1 MGTDSGERAFVLT
14 IRLAAAALLIASCAT
29 VPKDYPRTEST
40 AFQLHES
47 TSIGKD
53 LAGLAAQ
60 HPGESGVA
68 IIRQG
73 RMAFTAR
80 VALADLAEKTLDVQ
94 YFLWESDAT
103 GRILGDRLMR
113 AADRGVRV
121 RILIDD
127 VNLKDRDAGI
137 AALDAHPNVEIR
149 LFNPFAHRGSH
160 LLGFLTDFDRV
171 NHRMHNKLM
180 VMDNALAIVGGRN
193 MSNPYFEVD
202 PRANFRDLDI
212 AAAGPVVRDLSRVF
226 DRFWNGDWSVPIA
239 ALVDRPYGEADS
251 RAHVQR
257 TREEIAKG
265 GYPHPLD
272 EDVAALK
279 SELSTLV
286 RGFIWAPAHAV
297 YDDPAS
303 MSDQSRRVMYTLL
316 FQRFERLQ
324 TELLI
329 ESAYFIPLD
338 RGVAKLKELVDRG
351 VRVRVLTNSLA
362 SNDVIAAFAGYSK
375 RRTALVRSGVELHE
389 LRPEPGPVRKRLFG
403 GGSKAGL
410 HTKAIVFDRKDVFIG
425 SFNLDARSSAINTEA
440 GLYVESPALAAQVI
454 EFMNEGVDPDVSFRL
469 ELDKEG
475 KLSLGRRGRGHA
487 AALRQGS
494 DVDVPAAVRRR
505 LYPPVA
511 GRYSAL
517 AASVLRTGRAYARA
531 APARLSPRFAEASRA
546 RPLST

>member
-1 MGTDSGERAFVLT
+1 MRRNTPANRAWQSSG
-14 IRLAAAALLIASCAT
+14 
-29 VPKDYPRTEST
+29 
-40 AFQLHES
+40 
-47 TSIGKD
+47 
-53 LAGLAAQ
+53 
-60 HPGESGVA
+60 SG
-68 IIRQG
+68 RP
-73 RMAFTAR
+73 AFTAR
-80 VALADLAEKTLDVQ
+80 VVLADLAEKTLDVQ

-103 GRILGDRLMR
+103 GRILGDHLMR

-160 LLGFLTDFDRV
+160 LLGFLVDFDRV

-193 MSNPYFEVD
+193 MSDPYFEVD

-212 AAAGPVVRDLSRVF
+212 AAAGPVVRDLSKVF
-226 DRFWNGDWSVPIA
+226 DRFWNGEWSVPIA
-239 ALVDRPYGEADS
+239 ALVDRPYGEADL

-257 TREEIAKG
+257 VREAIAKG
-265 GYPHPLD
+265 DYPHPLD
-272 EDVAALK
+272 QDVAALK

-303 MSDQSRRVMYTLL
+303 ISDPSRRVMHTLL

-375 RRTALVRSGVELHE
+375 RREALVRSGIELYE

-403 GGSKAGL
+403 GGSRAGL

-454 EFMNEGVDPDVSFRL
+454 EFMNEGVDPDVSFRVQ
-469 ELDKEG
+469 LDKEG
-475 KLSLGRRGRGHA
+475 KLYWVAEDEGTP
-487 AALRQGS
+487 LRYDKDPMTTFLQ
-494 DVDVPAAVRRR
+494 
-505 LYPPVA
+505 
-511 GRYSAL
+511 
-517 AASVLRTGRAYARA
+517 
-531 APARLSPRFAEASRA
+531 RFAAGFIRLL
-546 RPLST
+546 PVDTQL

>member
-1 MGTDSGERAFVLT
+1 MIDVGNPPPSRPAPETAATREPRHPRIDRVGAEVRRCRAL
-14 IRLAAAALLIASCAT
+14 LAAAVLLIASCAT

-40 AFQLHES
+40 AFQFHES
-47 TSIGKD
+47 TLIGKE

-68 IIRQG
+68 IIRRG
-73 RMAFTAR
+73 RPAFTAR
-80 VALADLAEKTLDVQ
+80 VVLADLAEQTLDVQ
-94 YFLWESDAT
+94 YFLWAPDAT
-103 GRILGDRLMR
+103 GVILADHLLR

-127 VNLKDRDAGI
+127 VNLMDRDAGV

-149 LFNPFAHRGSH
+149 LFNPFPHRGSH
-160 LLGFLTDFDRV
+160 LFGFLVDFDRV

-193 MSNPYFEVD
+193 MSDPYFEVD

-212 AAAGPVVRDLSRVF
+212 AAAGPVVRDLSNVF
-226 DRFWNGDWSVPIA
+226 DRFWNGAWSVPIA
-239 ALVDRPYGEADS
+239 ALVDRPYGEDDL

-257 TREEIAKG
+257 TRELIAKG
-265 GYPHPLD
+265 DYPHPLD
-272 EDVAALK
+272 QDVDAIK
-279 SELSTLV
+279 SLLSSIIRDFV
-286 RGFIWAPAHAV
+286 WAPAHVV

-303 MSDQSRRVMYTLL
+303 ISDPSRRVMHTLL
-316 FQRFERLQ
+316 LRRLDRVQ

-338 RGVAKLKELVDRG
+338 SGVAKLKELVDRG
-351 VRVRVLTNSLA
+351 VRIRVLTNSLA

-375 RRTALVRSGVELHE
+375 RREAMVRNGIELYE

-403 GGSKAGL
+403 GGARAGL

-440 GLYVESPALAAQVI
+440 GLYVASPELAAQVI
-454 EFMNEGVDPDVSFRL
+454 EFMNEGVDPDASFRL
-469 ELDKEG
+469 QLDKEG
-475 KLSLGRRGRGHA
+475 NLYWIAEDEGTP
-487 AALRQGS
+487 LRYDKDPMTTFLQRFSAGFIRLLP
-494 DVDVPAAVRRR
+494 VDTQ
-505 LYPPVA
+505 L
-511 GRYSAL
+511 
-517 AASVLRTGRAYARA
+517 
-531 APARLSPRFAEASRA
+531 
-546 RPLST
+546 

>member
-1 MGTDSGERAFVLT
+1 MGCFHLGEVLITLGGTLVGTLAGTRWVTAANRASAEARRRCAL
-14 IRLAAAALLIASCAT
+14 LAAAVLLIASCAT
-29 VPKDYPRTEST
+29 VPKDYPRAEST

-53 LAGLAAQ
+53 LAELAAQ

-68 IIRQG
+68 IIRRG
-73 RMAFTAR
+73 RPAFTAR
-80 VALADLAEKTLDVQ
+80 VVLADLAEKTLDVQ
-94 YFLWESDAT
+94 YFIWEPDAT
-103 GRILGDRLMR
+103 GRILADRLMR

-121 RILIDD
+121 RVLIDD

-193 MSNPYFEVD
+193 MSDPYFEVD

-212 AAAGPVVRDLSRVF
+212 AAAGPVVRDLSNVF
-226 DRFWNGDWSVPIA
+226 DRFWNGEWSVPIA
-239 ALVDRPYGEADS
+239 ALVDRPYGEDDL
-251 RAHVQR
+251 RAHLQR
-257 TREEIAKG
+257 SRELMVKG
-265 GYPHPLD
+265 NYPHPLAQ
-272 EDVAALK
+272 DVAALK
-279 SELSTLV
+279 SELSTLL
-286 RGFIWAPAHAV
+286 RGFVWAPAHVV

-303 MSDQSRRVMYTLL
+303 IRDPSRRVMHTLL

-375 RRTALVRSGVELHE
+375 RRKALVRGGIELYE

-403 GGSKAGL
+403 FGGKAGL
-410 HTKAIVFDRKDVFIG
+410 HTKAIVFDAKDVFIG

-440 GLYVESPALAAQVI
+440 GLYVESPVLAAQVI
-454 EFMNEGVDPDVSFRL
+454 EFMNEGVDPDISFRL

-475 KLSLGRRGRGHA
+475 KLHWIADDEGT
-487 AALRQGS
+487 ALRYDKDPEATFMQRFGTGLIRLLP
-494 DVDVPAAVRRR
+494 VDTQ
-505 LYPPVA
+505 L
-511 GRYSAL
+511 
-517 AASVLRTGRAYARA
+517 
-531 APARLSPRFAEASRA
+531 
-546 RPLST
+546 

>member
-1 MGTDSGERAFVLT
+1 MIDVGNRPPSRPAPETAATREPRHPRIDRVSAEVRRCRAL
-14 IRLAAAALLIASCAT
+14 LAAAVLLIASCAT

-40 AFQLHES
+40 AFQFHES
-47 TSIGKD
+47 TSIGKE

-68 IIRQG
+68 IIRRG
-73 RMAFTAR
+73 RPAFTTR
-80 VALADLAEKTLDVQ
+80 VVLADLAEQTLDVQ
-94 YFLWESDAT
+94 YFLWEPDAT
-103 GRILGDRLMR
+103 GRILADHLMR

-149 LFNPFAHRGSH
+149 LFNPFPHRGSH
-160 LLGFLTDFDRV
+160 LFGFLVDFDRV

-193 MSNPYFEVD
+193 MSDPYFEVD

-212 AAAGPVVRDLSRVF
+212 AAAGPVVRDLSNVF
-226 DRFWNGDWSVPIA
+226 DRFWNGAWSVPIA
-239 ALVDRPYGEADS
+239 ALVDRPYGEDDL

-257 TREEIAKG
+257 IREVIAKG
-265 GYPHPLD
+265 DYPHPLD
-272 EDVAALK
+272 QDVAALK

-286 RGFIWAPAHAV
+286 RGFVWAPAHVV

-303 MSDQSRRVMYTLL
+303 ISDPSRRVMHTLL
-316 FQRFERLQ
+316 FGRLDRVQ

-338 RGVAKLKELVDRG
+338 GGVAKLKELVDRG
-351 VRVRVLTNSLA
+351 VRIRVLTNSLA

-375 RRTALVRSGVELHE
+375 RREAMVRNGIEMYE

-403 GGSKAGL
+403 GGSRAGL
-410 HTKAIVFDRKDVFIG
+410 HTKAIVFDREDVFIG

-440 GLYVESPALAAQVI
+440 GLYVTSPALAAQVI
-454 EFMNEGVDPDVSFRL
+454 EFMNEGVDPDASFRL
-469 ELDKEG
+469 QLDKEG
-475 KLSLGRRGRGHA
+475 NLYWIAEDEGTP
-487 AALRQGS
+487 LRYDKDPMTTFLQ
-494 DVDVPAAVRRR
+494 
-505 LYPPVA
+505 
-511 GRYSAL
+511 
-517 AASVLRTGRAYARA
+517 
-531 APARLSPRFAEASRA
+531 RFAAGFIRLL
-546 RPLST
+546 PVDTQL

>member
-1 MGTDSGERAFVLT
+1 MIDVGNRPPSRPAPETAATREPRHPRTNRVSAEVRRCRAL
-14 IRLAAAALLIASCAT
+14 LAAAVLLIASCAT

-40 AFQLHES
+40 AFQFHES
-47 TSIGKD
+47 TRIGKE
-53 LAGLAAQ
+53 LADLAAQ

-68 IIRQG
+68 IIRRG
-73 RMAFTAR
+73 RPAFTAR
-80 VALADLAEKTLDVQ
+80 VVLADLAEQTLDVQ
-94 YFLWESDAT
+94 YFLWEPDAT
-103 GRILGDRLMR
+103 GRILADHLMR

-121 RILIDD
+121 RILVDD

-160 LLGFLTDFDRV
+160 LFGFLVDFDRV

-180 VMDNALAIVGGRN
+180 VMDNALAVVGGRN
-193 MSNPYFEVD
+193 MSDPYFEVD

-212 AAAGPVVRDLSRVF
+212 AAAGPVVRDLSNVF
-226 DRFWNGDWSVPIA
+226 DRFWNGAWSVPIA
-239 ALVDRPYGEADS
+239 ALVDRPYGEDDL

-257 TREEIAKG
+257 IREVIAKG
-265 GYPHPLD
+265 DYPHPLD
-272 EDVAALK
+272 QDVAALK

-286 RGFIWAPAHAV
+286 RGFVWAPAHVV

-303 MSDQSRRVMYTLL
+303 ISDQSRRVMHTLL
-316 FQRFERLQ
+316 FGRLDRVQ

-338 RGVAKLKELVDRG
+338 GGVAKLKELVDRG
-351 VRVRVLTNSLA
+351 VRIRVLTNSLA

-375 RRTALVRSGVELHE
+375 RREAMVRNGIELYE
-389 LRPEPGPVRKRLFG
+389 LRPEPGPVRKRLLG

-440 GLYVESPALAAQVI
+440 GLYVASPALAAQVI
-454 EFMNEGVDPDVSFRL
+454 EFMNEGVDPDASFRL
-469 ELDKEG
+469 QLDKEG
-475 KLSLGRRGRGHA
+475 NLYWIAEDEGTP
-487 AALRQGS
+487 LRYDKDPMTTFLQ
-494 DVDVPAAVRRR
+494 
-505 LYPPVA
+505 
-511 GRYSAL
+511 
-517 AASVLRTGRAYARA
+517 
-531 APARLSPRFAEASRA
+531 RFAAGFIRLL
-546 RPLST
+546 PVDTQL

>member
-1 MGTDSGERAFVLT
+1 MIDVGNRPPSRPAPETAATREPRHPRIDRVSAEVRRCRALLV
-14 IRLAAAALLIASCAT
+14 AAVLLIASCAT

-40 AFQLHES
+40 AFQFHES
-47 TSIGKD
+47 TSIGKE

-68 IIRQG
+68 IIRRG
-73 RMAFTAR
+73 RPAFTTR
-80 VALADLAEKTLDVQ
+80 VVLADLAEQTLDVQ
-94 YFLWESDAT
+94 YFLWEPDAT
-103 GRILGDRLMR
+103 GRILADHLMR

-160 LLGFLTDFDRV
+160 LFGFLVDFDRV

-193 MSNPYFEVD
+193 MSDPYFEVD

-212 AAAGPVVRDLSRVF
+212 AAAGPVVRDLSNVF
-226 DRFWNGDWSVPIA
+226 DRFWNGAWSVPIA
-239 ALVDRPYGEADS
+239 ALVDRRYGEDDL

-257 TREEIAKG
+257 IREVIAKG
-265 GYPHPLD
+265 DYPHPLD
-272 EDVAALK
+272 QDVAALQ

-286 RGFIWAPAHAV
+286 RGFVWAPAHVV

-303 MSDQSRRVMYTLL
+303 ISDQSRRVMHTLL
-316 FQRFERLQ
+316 FRRLDRVQ

-338 RGVAKLKELVDRG
+338 GGVAKLKELVDRG
-351 VRVRVLTNSLA
+351 VRIRVLTNSLA

-375 RRTALVRSGVELHE
+375 RREAMVRNGIELYE
-389 LRPEPGPVRKRLFG
+389 LRPEPGPVRKRLLG

-440 GLYVESPALAAQVI
+440 GLYVASPALAAQVI
-454 EFMNEGVDPDVSFRL
+454 EFMNEGVDPDASFRL
-469 ELDKEG
+469 QLDKEG
-475 KLSLGRRGRGHA
+475 NLYWIAEDEGTP
-487 AALRQGS
+487 LRYDKDPMTTFLQ
-494 DVDVPAAVRRR
+494 
-505 LYPPVA
+505 
-511 GRYSAL
+511 
-517 AASVLRTGRAYARA
+517 
-531 APARLSPRFAEASRA
+531 RFAAGFIRLL
-546 RPLST
+546 PVDTQL

>member
-1 MGTDSGERAFVLT
+1 MIDDPNRPQSQPAPETATTPEPRHLRADRARAHVRRRRAL
-14 IRLAAAALLIASCAT
+14 LAAAVLLIASCAT
-29 VPKDYPRTEST
+29 LPKDYPRTEST

-47 TSIGKD
+47 TSIGKE

-68 IIRQG
+68 IIRHG
-73 RMAFTAR
+73 RRAFTAR
-80 VALADLAEKTLDVQ
+80 VVLADLAEKTLDVQ
-94 YFLWESDAT
+94 YFLWEPDAT
-103 GRILGDRLMR
+103 GRILGDHLIR

-121 RILIDD
+121 RVLIDD

-160 LLGFLTDFDRV
+160 LFGFLVDFDRV

-193 MSNPYFEVD
+193 MSDPYFEVD

-212 AAAGPVVRDLSRVF
+212 AAAGPAVRDLSNVF
-226 DRFWNGDWSVPIA
+226 DRFWNGEWSVPIA
-239 ALVDRPYGEADS
+239 ALVDRPYGEEDL

-257 TREEIAKG
+257 SREAIAKG
-265 GYPHPLD
+265 DYPHPLD
-272 EDVAALK
+272 QDVAALK
-279 SELSTLV
+279 AELSTII
-286 RGFIWAPAHAV
+286 RGFIWAPAHVV

-303 MSDQSRRVMYTLL
+303 IRDPGRRVMYTLL
-316 FQRFERLQ
+316 YQRFERLQ

-375 RRTALVRSGVELHE
+375 RREALVRGGIELYE

-403 GGSKAGL
+403 FGGKAGL
-410 HTKAIVFDRKDVFIG
+410 HTKAFVFDRKDVFIG
-425 SFNLDARSSAINTEA
+425 SFNFDVRSSGINTEA

-454 EFMNEGVDPDVSFRL
+454 EFMNEGVDPDVSFRVQ
-469 ELDKEG
+469 LDTAG
-475 KLSLGRRGRGHA
+475 KLYWVADDEGTP
-487 AALRQGS
+487 LRYDKDPLTTFRQRFSAGFIRLLP
-494 DVDVPAAVRRR
+494 VDTQ
-505 LYPPVA
+505 L
-511 GRYSAL
+511 
-517 AASVLRTGRAYARA
+517 
-531 APARLSPRFAEASRA
+531 
-546 RPLST
+546 

>member
-1 MGTDSGERAFVLT
+1 MIDVGNRPPSRPAPETAATREPRHPRIDRVSAEVRRCRAL
-14 IRLAAAALLIASCAT
+14 LAAAVLLIASCAT

-40 AFQLHES
+40 AFQFHES
-47 TSIGKD
+47 TSIGKE

-68 IIRQG
+68 IIRRG
-73 RMAFTAR
+73 RPAFTTR
-80 VALADLAEKTLDVQ
+80 VVLADLAEQTLDVQ
-94 YFLWESDAT
+94 YFLWEPDAT
-103 GRILGDRLMR
+103 GRILADHLMR

-160 LLGFLTDFDRV
+160 LFGFLVDFDRV

-180 VMDNALAIVGGRN
+180 VMDNALAVVGGRN
-193 MSNPYFEVD
+193 MSDPYFEVD

-212 AAAGPVVRDLSRVF
+212 AAAGPVVRDLSNVF
-226 DRFWNGDWSVPIA
+226 DRFWNGAWSVPIA
-239 ALVDRPYGEADS
+239 ALVDRRYGEDDL

-257 TREEIAKG
+257 IREVIAKG
-265 GYPHPLD
+265 DYPHPLD
-272 EDVAALK
+272 QDVAALK

-286 RGFIWAPAHAV
+286 RGFVWAPAHVV

-303 MSDQSRRVMYTLL
+303 ISDQSRRVMHTLL
-316 FQRFERLQ
+316 FRRLDRVQ
-324 TELLI
+324 TDLLI

-338 RGVAKLKELVDRG
+338 GGVAKLKELVDRG
-351 VRVRVLTNSLA
+351 VRIRVLTNSLA

-375 RRTALVRSGVELHE
+375 RREAMVRNGIELYE
-389 LRPEPGPVRKRLFG
+389 LRPEPGPVRKRLLG

-440 GLYVESPALAAQVI
+440 GLYVASPALAAQVI
-454 EFMNEGVDPDVSFRL
+454 EFMNEGVDPDASFRL
-469 ELDKEG
+469 QLDKEG
-475 KLSLGRRGRGHA
+475 NLYWIAEDEGTP
-487 AALRQGS
+487 LRYDKDPMTTFLQ
-494 DVDVPAAVRRR
+494 
-505 LYPPVA
+505 
-511 GRYSAL
+511 
-517 AASVLRTGRAYARA
+517 
-531 APARLSPRFAEASRA
+531 RFAAGFIRLL
-546 RPLST
+546 PVDTQL